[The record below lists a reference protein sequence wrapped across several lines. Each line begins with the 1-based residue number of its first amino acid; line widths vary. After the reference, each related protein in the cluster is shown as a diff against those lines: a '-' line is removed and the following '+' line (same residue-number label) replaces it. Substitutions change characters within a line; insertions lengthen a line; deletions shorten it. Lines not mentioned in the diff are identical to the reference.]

1 MNAANRPGRNVS
13 QSKIAPISTND
24 STQLP
29 NLAIARTD
37 AISCRSGC
45 GTLTIPEHMSLGH
58 SPMIGQTISHYRILE
73 KIGGGG
79 MGVVYK
85 AEDTR
90 LHRLVALKFLPQD
103 LARDPHSLARF
114 EREAQAA
121 SALNHPNICTI
132 YDIGQ
137 QDDHSFIAME
147 LLEGTTLK
155 HRITGAPMQ
164 LNTLISLASE
174 IADALQA
181 AHAKGIVHR
190 DIKPANIFVTDRG
203 IAKVLDFG
211 LAKVSGAPDSD
222 GQAATMELE
231 RQLTSPGAALGTVA
245 YMSPEQ
251 ALGKPLDHRTDLF
264 SFGCVLYEMAT
275 GVLPFQG
282 DTSAGIFDAILH
294 DSPLAPSQQNPSVP
308 PRLEDIIHKSIEK
321 DPDLRYQHAG
331 DVRADLLRLK
341 RDLTANNRVT
351 PSSIGI
357 SAQHGSSASHASVSS
372 GAPPAQI
379 SSPAATLSARRM
391 WPPIVAG
398 VLLLA
403 VAAAAYMFY
412 RSRHATPEP
421 FREFA
426 ITQVTNTGTY
436 KATAISPDGK
446 FLLNIQEIAGKQSLW
461 LLNIPTGSNTQIIQD
476 SGLALFSPSFS
487 PDGNYFYFRQ
497 ARVGAAQLF
506 DAFRAPLLGGV
517 PTRVARD
524 VFSNITCS
532 PDGSTIAYARAEA
545 GGKWRL
551 LKADSDGQNEQSLMV
566 SPLEDAPIYL
576 AWSPD
581 GQRIAIS
588 TFAFTHPNLG
598 EVSMFNLATGK
609 AVVFANFNDKVPL
622 DIAWSPSGNFLLL
635 MFIPRTSEDN
645 SFIQKIGVFSYPQ
658 AAFRPITND
667 TAFHIGISLSR
678 DGATLATV
686 EERSDTE
693 LDILAGDGSGPV
705 SPLRSMPRQQHL
717 TGVAWTADG
726 KLLVS
731 NGGQLQRIDPNGE
744 ATETVLKD
752 TSAYMKDI
760 LSCGNNQYVA
770 VVWVFHGGGNTYK
783 IWRANN
789 DDSEPKAIS
798 PGSGSIILWG
808 CSPDGGSLYYT
819 DYSKSDGVMVM
830 PATGGDAH
838 VVPGSV
844 PEKAQLVDATISP
857 DGSAL
862 AEYSEAEAT
871 DSGGT
876 RKKITLVN
884 LRSPNQPSR
893 SIDLEPGVALAFHQ
907 MGPGGNAGMRFTP
920 DGKAVAFVLADKG
933 IENIWTQPL
942 DGGKPRKLTH
952 FDLRQISDFSWSR
965 DGKHLAVVRNEFTD
979 DVILLRDTGGSAR

>member
-1 MNAANRPGRNVS
+1 MV
-13 QSKIAPISTND
+13 
-24 STQLP
+24 
-29 NLAIARTD
+29 
-37 AISCRSGC
+37 
-45 GTLTIPEHMSLGH
+45 
-58 SPMIGQTISHYRILE
+58 GQTISHYRVLE

-90 LHRLVALKFLPQD
+90 LHRFVALKFLPQE
-103 LARDPHSLARF
+103 LAGNPHSLARF

-137 QDDHSFIAME
+137 QDGHSFIAME

-155 HRITGAPMQ
+155 HRITGAPME
-164 LNTLISLASE
+164 LNTLLSLASE

-222 GQAATMELE
+222 GQAATIELE
-231 RQLTSPGAALGTVA
+231 RQLTSPGSALGTVA

-251 ALGKPLDHRTDLF
+251 ALGKPLDQRTDLF

-275 GVLPFQG
+275 GALPFQG

-294 DSPLAPSQQNPSVP
+294 DSPVAPSAQNPNVP

-321 DPDLRYQHAG
+321 DPELRYQNAG

-341 RDLTANNRVT
+341 RDVSANNR
-351 PSSIGI
+351 PSPTLSG
-357 SAQHGSSASHASVSS
+357 SAAPHGSSARHASASS
-372 GAPPAQI
+372 GGFPPAQI
-379 SSPAATLSARRM
+379 SSADAVSVARRK
-391 WPPIVAG
+391 WPAIVIG

-403 VAAAAYMFY
+403 AATAGYLFY
-412 RSRHATPEP
+412 RSNHGAAEP
-421 FREFA
+421 FREFET
-426 ITQVTNTGTY
+426 TQVTNTGTY
-436 KATAISPDGK
+436 KETAISPDGK
-446 FLLNIQEIAGKQSLW
+446 FLLSIQEIAGKQSLW

-497 ARVGAAQLF
+497 ARAGAAQLF

-517 PTRVARD
+517 PMRVARNVD
-524 VFSNITCS
+524 SNITSS
-532 PDGSTIAYARAEA
+532 PDGSMIAYAREEE

-551 LKADSDGQNEQSLMV
+551 SRATSDGRNEESLMV
-566 SPLEDAPIYL
+566 SPHEDAPVYL

-588 TFAFTHPNLG
+588 TFAFTHPKLG
-598 EVSMFNLATGK
+598 EISMFNVATGK
-609 AVVFANFNDKVPL
+609 AEEFATFNDKVPL
-622 DIAWSPSGNFLLL
+622 NIAWSPSGNFLFLIY
-635 MFIPRTSEDN
+635 IPRTSENN
-645 SFIQKIGVFSYPQ
+645 SFIQKIGVFSYPHGT
-658 AAFRPITND
+658 FRPVTND

-686 EERSDTE
+686 EDRSDTE
-693 LDILAGDGSGPV
+693 VDILAGDGSGPV
-705 SPLRSMPRQQHL
+705 SALRSVPRQQRL
-717 TGVAWTADG
+717 TGIAWTADG

-731 NGGQLQRIDPNGE
+731 NGAQLQRIDPNGE
-744 ATETVLKD
+744 ATVTVLRD
-752 TSAYMKDI
+752 TSAYMKDP
-760 LSCGNNQYVA
+760 LSCGNNQYTA

-783 IWRANN
+783 IWRANG
-789 DDSEPKAIS
+789 DESEPRAIS

-808 CSPDGGSLYYT
+808 CSPDGSSLYYT
-819 DYSKSDGVMVM
+819 DYSKTNGVMVM
-830 PATGGDAH
+830 PATGGEAQI
-838 VVPGSV
+838 VPGST
-844 PEKAQLVDATISP
+844 PKDATMVDATISP
-857 DGSAL
+857 DGSTL
-862 AEYSEAEAT
+862 AQYSEAEAP

-876 RKKITLVN
+876 RKEINLVN
-884 LRSPNQPSR
+884 LQNPAEAPRT
-893 SIDLEPGVALAFHQ
+893 IDLDPGFSLAFHQ
-907 MGPGGNAGMRFTP
+907 LGPGTNAGLRFSP
-920 DGKAVAFVLADKG
+920 DGKAVAFVLAEKG
-933 IENIWTQPL
+933 TEDIWLQPL
-942 DGGKPRKLTH
+942 DGGKPRKLTN
-952 FDLRQISDFSWSR
+952 FDSRQIQDFGWSR
-965 DGKHLAVVRNEFTD
+965 DGKRLVVMRNEFTD
-979 DVILLRDTGGSAR
+979 DVILLRDTDRSAR

>member
-1 MNAANRPGRNVS
+1 
-13 QSKIAPISTND
+13 
-24 STQLP
+24 
-29 NLAIARTD
+29 
-37 AISCRSGC
+37 
-45 GTLTIPEHMSLGH
+45 
-58 SPMIGQTISHYRILE
+58 MIGQTISHYRILE

-90 LHRLVALKFLPQD
+90 LHRLVALKFLPQE
-103 LARDPHSLARF
+103 LADNPHSLARF

-137 QDDHSFIAME
+137 QDTHSFIVME

-155 HRITGAPMQ
+155 HRITGAAMEI
-164 LNTLISLASE
+164 NTLLSLASE

-211 LAKVSGAPDSD
+211 LAKVSGVPDSD
-222 GQAATMELE
+222 GQAATIELE

-294 DSPLAPSQQNPSVP
+294 DTPVAPSEQNPNVP

-321 DPDLRYQHAG
+321 DPELRYQHAG

-341 RDLTANNRVT
+341 RDLSANSRVT
-351 PSSIGI
+351 PSSTGS
-357 SAQHGSSASHASVSS
+357 SAQHGSSARHASMSS
-372 GAPPAQI
+372 GGVPPVQP
-379 SSPAATLSARRM
+379 SPAVAAPVVRRM
-391 WPPIVAG
+391 WAAVVAVV
-398 VLLLA
+398 VLL
-403 VAAAAYMFY
+403 AAGTAAYLFY
-412 RSRHATPEP
+412 RSNHGMDEP
-421 FREFA
+421 FRNFVV
-426 ITQVTNTGTY
+426 TQVTDTGTY
-436 KATAISPDGK
+436 KETAISPDGK

-476 SGLALFSPSFS
+476 SGLALLSPSFS

-497 ARVGAAQLF
+497 ARAGAAQLF

-517 PTRVARD
+517 PTRVARNVD
-524 VFSNITCS
+524 SNITSS
-532 PDGSTIAYARAEA
+532 PDGNSIAYARSEA
-545 GGKWRL
+545 GGGKWRL
-551 LKADSDGQNEQSLMV
+551 LRASSDGGNEQSLML
-566 SPLEDAPIYL
+566 SPHEDAPVYL

-588 TFAFTHPNLG
+588 TFAFSHPNLG
-598 EVSMFNLATGK
+598 EVSMFNVATDK
-609 AVVFANFNDKVPL
+609 AEDFAAFNDKLPL
-622 DIAWSPSGNFLLL
+622 DVAWSPSGNFLLVMYL
-635 MFIPRTSEDN
+635 PRSSEDN
-645 SFIQKIGVFSYPQ
+645 EFIQKIGVFSYPQ
-658 AAFRPITND
+658 GTFRPLTND

-678 DGATLATV
+678 DGSTLATV
-686 EERSDTE
+686 EERSDNE
-693 LDILAGDGSGPV
+693 VDLLAGDGSGPV
-705 SPLRSMPRQQHL
+705 SALRSVPRQQHL
-717 TGVAWTADG
+717 TGIDWTADG

-731 NGGQLQRIDPNGE
+731 NGGRLQRIDPNGE
-744 ATETVLKD
+744 ATVTLLRD
-752 TSAYMKDI
+752 NAAYMKDI

-770 VVWVFHGGGNTYK
+770 VVWIFHGGGNTYK
-783 IWRANN
+783 IWRADN

-798 PGSGSIILWG
+798 PGSGSMVLWG
-808 CSPDGGSLYYT
+808 CSPDGKSMYYT
-819 DYSKSDGVMVM
+819 DYSKANGVMVM
-830 PATGGDAH
+830 PATGGEAQL
-838 VVPGSV
+838 VPGSV
-844 PEKAQLVDATISP
+844 PEKAQLVAATISP
-857 DGSAL
+857 DGSML
-862 AEYSEAEAT
+862 AEYSEAEAS

-876 RKKITLVN
+876 RKQINLVN
-884 LRSPNQPSR
+884 LKSPTQPSR
-893 SIDLEPGVALAFHQ
+893 TIDLEPGVALAFHEV
-907 MGPGGNAGMRFTP
+907 GPGTNAGLRFTP

-933 IENIWTQPL
+933 IENIWAQPL
-942 DGGKPRKLTH
+942 DGGKRRKLTN
-952 FDLRQISDFSWSR
+952 FDSRQIQDFSWSR
-965 DGKHLAVVRNEFTD
+965 DGKQLVVLRNEYTD
-979 DVILLRDTGGSAR
+979 DVILLRDTGRSTH